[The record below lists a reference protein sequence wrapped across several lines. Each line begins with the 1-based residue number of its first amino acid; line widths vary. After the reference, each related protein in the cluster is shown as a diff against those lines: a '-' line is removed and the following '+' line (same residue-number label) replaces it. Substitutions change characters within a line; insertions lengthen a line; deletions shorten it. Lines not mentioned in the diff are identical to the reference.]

1 MVTDSTADIAPD
13 LVTELGI
20 HVVPLKVIFG
30 EDEFV
35 DGVTIQAQEFYK
47 KLESSDVFPTTSQPS
62 PGEFVEKYEE
72 IGVGVDGIVSIHIS
86 SKLDRKSVV

>member
-13 LVTELGI
+13 LVAELGI

-35 DGVTIQAQEFYK
+35 DGVTLLYDQ
-47 KLESSDVFPTTSQPS
+47 FP
-62 PGEFVEKYEE
+62 EAK
-72 IGVGVDGIVSIHIS
+72 
-86 SKLDRKSVV
+86 